1 MSDNIINFQQRRQLE
16 QAIAAFA
23 DAPNEQA
30 LAEAARRV
38 VHEFPESAVLA
49 ALLKHLETPDSQ
61 IRGGLGHMAALLPSE
76 TILHALRTF
85 AADRRHHPLARMT
98 AMTIAGRFLGT
109 ELPTALVEDLRHA
122 DDAAFQSLQ
131 EAIREGKRNRH
142 VLLEYVEQMSE
153 LGEEIAFLVIQAL
166 ERILPPDRVELLR
179 LIAQD
184 RRAAVANAAVRAL
197 EGLLGG
203 EAEALALRAL
213 HTLQAV
219 LPPEQAS
226 GVERTLRKARMAGR
240 GYAPPTPEDWRALIS
255 PAESNGAQTVWLVQL
270 PAAPAPY
277 GTLLGFSLNLDV
289 GMLRFFGS
297 EAVDRAV
304 LPPAK
309 TIGELQT
316 VADDRGARAVLLE
329 APFAYGCW
337 LVLRAVQAQRRA
349 HPDQPLP
356 SEFRLYHDGF
366 TQFASPTVEP
376 AIQHIWQ
383 REVEPAEL
391 AEVDLEAAT
400 SALFVHPAMAGW
412 TVASRAIWQA
422 TPAAARPDPSLP
434 LTEVVRA
441 LLREVGRWP
450 ESAALTSALV
460 RSLRGQ
466 AAWLHLAGESN
477 LAEHAL
483 TLATA
488 LPHLAIDQNP
498 VLAQMLAKSL
508 QQQPGQ

>member
-23 DAPNEQA
+23 EAPNELA
-30 LAEAARRV
+30 LSETARRI

-49 ALLKHLETPDSQ
+49 ALLKHLDTSDGL
-61 IRGGLGHMAALLPSE
+61 IRGGLGHLAALLPSE
-76 TILHALRTF
+76 TITPALRTF

-98 AMTIAGRFLGT
+98 AMTIAGRVLGV
-109 ELPTALVEDLRHA
+109 ELPAALVEDLQHT

-153 LGEEIAFLVIQAL
+153 LGEEIAFLVLQAL
-166 ERILPPDRVELLR
+166 ERVIPPDRVELLR

-184 RRAAVANAAVRAL
+184 SRPAVANAAINSL

-203 EAEALALRAL
+203 EAEALALHAL

-219 LPPEQAS
+219 LRPEQAS
-226 GVERTLRKARMAGR
+226 AIERSLRKARMAGR
-240 GYAPPTPEDWRALIS
+240 GYTPPAPAGWRALIS
-255 PAESNGAQTVWLVQL
+255 PAEANGAQTVWLVQL
-270 PAAPAPY
+270 SNAAAAY
-277 GTLLGFSLNLDV
+277 GTLLGFSLNLEV

-297 EAVDRAV
+297 ESVDRAV
-304 LPPAK
+304 LPLAK
-309 TIGELQT
+309 PIGSLQT
-316 VADDRGARAVLLE
+316 VADDRGGRAVLLE

-337 LVLRAVQAQRRA
+337 LVLRAVQAQRRTR
-349 HPDQPLP
+349 PDQVLP
-356 SEFRLYHDGF
+356 SEFRLYNDSF
-366 TQFASPTVEP
+366 TQFEPPVVDEAVQDIWQRTVEP
-376 AIQHIWQ
+376 TD
-383 REVEPAEL
+383 L
-391 AEVDLEAAT
+391 ADVDLEALAVE
-400 SALFVHPAMAGW
+400 LFAHPVMVGW

-422 TPAAARPDPSLP
+422 TPASARPDPSLP
-434 LTEVVRA
+434 VNEIVRM

-450 ESAALTSALV
+450 ESAALTAALE

-466 AAWLHLAGESN
+466 AAWLYLAGETK
-477 LAEHAL
+477 LAGHAQ
-483 TLATA
+483 TLAMA
-488 LPHLAIDQNP
+488 LPHLSIEQNP

-508 QQQPGQ
+508 QQQQG